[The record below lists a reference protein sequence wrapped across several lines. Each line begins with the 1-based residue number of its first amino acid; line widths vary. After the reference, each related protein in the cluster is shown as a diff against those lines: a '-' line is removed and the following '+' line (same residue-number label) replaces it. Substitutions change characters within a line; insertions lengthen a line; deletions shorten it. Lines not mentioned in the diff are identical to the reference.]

1 MVKQSHCEAITRG
14 SRKIPVKTL
23 FGPFTPKDSN
33 FNVFTIQRAAILILL
48 FKCIMAEISLASF
61 HMTTYQALTAQGW
74 GLFLKFISPHLGDT
88 SFGMQCYY
96 QQNLPTSSV
105 NINSTCQNHGACI
118 FHGSWHFLTLPTLP
132 INLCL
137 ILYKEKFC
145 REFLSFKSSL
155 HLFIW
160 SIFLALVVICISIA
174 ITLWTK
180 GIQEGLLI
188 TCIEFFSL
196 LCVQK
201 SDSFH

>member
-61 HMTTYQALTAQGW
+61 HMTTYQASTAQGW
-74 GLFLKFISPHLGDT
+74 GLFLKFISPHLGDI

-96 QQNLPTSSV
+96 QQNLLTSSV

-118 FHGSWHFLTLPTLP
+118 FHGSWHFLTLLTLP

-145 REFLSFKSSL
+145 RVFVFQKLTSPVHMEHISSL
-155 HLFIW
+155 GSNLHLYCYN
-160 SIFLALVVICISIA
+160 SMD
-174 ITLWTK
+174 K
-180 GIQEGLLI
+180 GNSGGAACYL
-188 TCIEFFSL
+188 
-196 LCVQK
+196 
-201 SDSFH
+201 H